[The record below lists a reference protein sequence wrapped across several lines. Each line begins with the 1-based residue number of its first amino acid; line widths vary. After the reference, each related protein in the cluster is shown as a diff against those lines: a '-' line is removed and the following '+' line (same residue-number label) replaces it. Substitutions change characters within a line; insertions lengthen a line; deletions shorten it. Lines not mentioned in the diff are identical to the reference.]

1 MAKNE
6 RKTENIVRDELR
18 RLGYYDPASDI
29 QIEEQKTNIATLKRA
44 FRTASK
50 SGKGGVG
57 SPEFI
62 ITSPS
67 TPDFVILVECKA
79 SIKDHASGD
88 IGGITGG
95 SALAENQAARAKR
108 VQRYAVD
115 GVLHYAS
122 LVAKDVNVIAVAVS
136 GETLASSEISI
147 FLHSKGTLSAKLLT
161 TDKGAAVSGFLP
173 WDEFIRHASF
183 DPRVQRLRFDELMA
197 FSHDLHDFMRDH
209 AKLTE
214 SEKPLLV
221 SGTLIA
227 LRNAPFA
234 KSFTEYKPDELQKE
248 WMRVIKTEIQKAEI
262 PQAKK
267 DNMAQP
273 YSSISVHPELGKSTK
288 AYPKG
293 ILSELVK
300 QLNEKVWPFLS
311 IYHDFDVVGQ
321 FYGEFLKYT
330 GGDKKALGI
339 VLTPR
344 HITELFSLLAN
355 VGKDDTVLDICAGTG
370 GFLISAMHQMIRNTA
385 TEDER
390 KRIKAHGL
398 IGVEQQPNMFA
409 LAASNMI
416 LRGDGKANLYQGS
429 CFDPAITEAI
439 KKHEANIGMLNPPF
453 SQSDEDL
460 HELYFTK
467 HMLDCLKEGGTGI
480 AVVPMSC
487 AIAPHAAR
495 NEILKYHTLEA
506 VMSLPD
512 DLFYPV
518 GTVVCIMVF
527 TAHKPHDQSNKKTWF
542 GYWKNDGFVKTKKRG
557 RIDLRGEWQQI
568 RDRWVE
574 HFRNREVHVGECVT
588 KRVTASDEWC
598 AEAYMETDYSVLAQ
612 KDYRNTVKQ
621 YLIFQLM
628 NDILPLPEASE
639 EELA

>member
-6 RKTENIVRDELR
+6 RKTENVVREELR
-18 RLGYYDPASDI
+18 RLGYYDPSSDV
-29 QIEEQKTNIATLKRA
+29 QVEEQKTNIAVIKRA
-44 FRTASK
+44 LRTGSK
-50 SGKGGVG
+50 SGKGGGG

-62 ITSPS
+62 ITAPS
-67 TPDFVILVECKA
+67 NPDFVIIVECKA
-79 SIKDHASGD
+79 STKDHASGELGE
-88 IGGITGG
+88 II
-95 SALAENQAARAKR
+95 AMEAAAEQPAARAKR
-108 VQRYAVD
+108 VQRYAID
-115 GVLHYAS
+115 GALHYAALIS
-122 LVAKDVNVIAVAVS
+122 KEMNVVAIAIS
-136 GETLASSEISI
+136 GETLSSAQIST
-147 FLHSKGTLSAKLLT
+147 FLHSKGAAAPKSLQ
-161 TDKGAAVSGFLP
+161 TDKGLAVDSFLP
-173 WDEFIRHASF
+173 WDELIRHASF
-183 DPRVQRLRFDELMA
+183 DETVQRLRFDELMA
-197 FSHDLHDFMRDH
+197 FSRELHDFMRDH

-214 SEKPLLV
+214 SEKPLVV

-227 LRNAPFA
+227 LRNTPFA
-234 KSFTEYKPDELQKE
+234 KSFSEYKPDELQKE
-248 WMRVIKTEIQKAEI
+248 WIRVIKTEIEKAEI

-273 YSSISVHPELGKSTK
+273 YSSISVHPELGKATK

-293 ILSELVK
+293 ILNELIS

-311 IYHDFDVVGQ
+311 VYHDFDVVGQ

-344 HITELFSLLAN
+344 HITELFSLLAH

-370 GFLISAMHQMIRNTA
+370 GFLISAMHQMMKATA
-385 TEDER
+385 TEAER
-390 KRIKAHGL
+390 ERIRGHGL
-398 IGVEQQPNMFA
+398 VGVEQQPNMFA

-429 CFDPAITEAI
+429 CFDPAITDAI
-439 KKHEANIGMLNPPF
+439 KKHAANIGMLNPPF

-460 HELYFTK
+460 HELHFTK
-467 HMLDCLKEGGTGI
+467 HMLDCLTEGGIGI

-487 AIAPHAAR
+487 AIAPHPAR

-518 GTVVCIMVF
+518 GTVVCIMIF
-527 TAHKPHDQSNKKTWF
+527 TAHRPHEQQNRKTWF

-557 RIDLRGEWQQI
+557 RIDLNGHWAEI
-568 RDRWVE
+568 RDRWVDS
-574 HFRNREVHVGECVT
+574 FRNREVHVGESVS
-588 KRVTASDEWC
+588 KRVTALDEWC
-598 AEAYMETDYSVLAQ
+598 AEAYMETDYSVLNQ
-612 KDYRNTVKQ
+612 NDYRNTVKQ

-628 NDILPLPEASE
+628 NDILPLPENE
-639 EELA
+639 EEDAA